1 MANRRGRGGGGGTK
15 AKERADT
22 APPSEV
28 GTHIVDLNSR
38 SATLIASIVF
48 YPVQLH
54 NLPIFLFEVHDC
66 LLVCQHFSH
75 WLQTAGTPD
84 IREVVRIDD
93 IELNLIA
100 PNTKGTLFFLENAAT
115 LEGVPSAP
123 VSIFAVHVPKDKHVR
138 FLWTPLSPSL
148 LLTELAIQGFIGPP
162 IIYANQFKPTLS
174 PTGATV
180 PPYHH
185 TVYTIIAQCFED
197 ATKYPDSPAMIKA
210 TRISDVCPSIRDP
223 ATAHQRIDA
232 ADTLHSSH
240 DPNDI
245 GKDLSDDRYIH
256 EIHPTERQ
264 LASLLKVGCAEYL
277 FIKRT
282 YFKAFSRETVLHAA
296 KVRRAAAHMRNSN
309 RAAGTQQVQVKEE
322 DEGDEGDEGDADDN
336 KENDEPPAGVLSA
349 PIPRATPLT
358 TLSRTHARKAAD
370 QQVVSQAAPD
380 DKQNNEVSAA
390 DSLKQEAAPLIAG
403 SRTRSQRASDQQN
416 VTQVVPL
423 AGAEQMDVTM
433 KDTED
438 DNGKQSV
445 DLPTEAPNPRVVR
458 LRVRTRGSTA
468 TPVANPVAPSMAAQ
482 NLLQA
487 APLPSIEQNDIEM
500 EDEEEETDGNEKSD
514 DPPADAPDPRAA
526 RAGARTR
533 RSDANSATG
542 SIATQNVSAAI
553 PTAGAEQDDTLMK
566 DKRKKNSPAGSV
578 SPKAK
583 RPRGRPP
590 KQQSAANSVD
600 PKAAPVVPRPRGR
613 PRGSTR
619 QSTTNSVATDDDKTN
634 DDSSAGSPI
643 PTTPRAAPLAAGR
656 RTRRSAAD
664 SLTRVATPAETPD
677 AEDEDEHED
686 DNQSNDSRAPTESTT
701 NRETPAATRSGA
713 GRPRHP
719 PTQLAVAR
727 SSAAHIGARNRALRV
742 RTMNKHI
749 RTLEEQA
756 GFMYRLAS
764 KWILGWDILGFLDEE
779 RVLAVQEGKD
789 NDGESEWSE

>member
-1 MANRRGRGGGGGTK
+1 MANRRGRGSGGGTK
-15 AKERADT
+15 AKDRADT

-28 GTHIVDLNSR
+28 GTHVVDLNSR
-38 SATLIASIVF
+38 SATHIASIVF

-54 NLPIFLFEVHDC
+54 NLDIILFEVHDC

-75 WLQTAGTPD
+75 WLQNAGTPD
-84 IREVVRIDD
+84 IREAVRIDD

-123 VSIFAVHVPKDKHVR
+123 VSIFALHVPKDKHVR

-148 LLTELAIQGFIGPP
+148 LLTELAIQGLIGPP
-162 IIYANQFKPTLS
+162 IIFADQFKPTFS
-174 PTGATV
+174 PTGAFV

-256 EIHPTERQ
+256 EIHPAERQ

-322 DEGDEGDEGDADDN
+322 DEEDEGDEGDADDD
-336 KENDEPPAGVLSA
+336 KENNKPPADVLSA

-358 TLSRTHARKAAD
+358 TLSRTHARQAAD

-380 DKQNNEVSAA
+380 DKQNDEVSAA
-390 DSLKQEAAPLIAG
+390 DSLKPEAAHLVAG

-416 VTQVVPL
+416 VIQAVPL

-438 DNGKQSV
+438 DDEKQSV
-445 DLPTEAPNPRVVR
+445 DLPADAPNPRVVR

-468 TPVANPVAPSMAAQ
+468 TPVANPVVHSMAAQ
-482 NLLQA
+482 NLVQA

-500 EDEEEETDGNEKSD
+500 EDKEDETDGNEKSD

-526 RAGARTR
+526 RAGALTR
-533 RSDANSATG
+533 RSDANSATS

-566 DKRKKNSPAGSV
+566 DKRKKNSPAGSA

-600 PKAAPVVPRPRGR
+600 PKAAPAVPRPRGR

-643 PTTPRAAPLAAGR
+643 PTIPKAAPLAAGR

-664 SLTRVATPAETPD
+664 SLARVATPAETPD

-686 DNQSNDSRAPTESTT
+686 DNQSNDSPAPTESTT

-727 SSAAHIGARNRALRV
+727 SSAAHVGARNRALRV
-742 RTMNKHI
+742 RTTNKHI